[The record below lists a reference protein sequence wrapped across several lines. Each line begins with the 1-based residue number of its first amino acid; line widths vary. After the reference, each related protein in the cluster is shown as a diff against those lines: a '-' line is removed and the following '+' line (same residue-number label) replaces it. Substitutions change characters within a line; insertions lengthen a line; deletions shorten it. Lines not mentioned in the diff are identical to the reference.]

1 MLIVIATNALLML
14 VVMKLVIEFS
24 RPINTLFARKH
35 RQ

>member
-1 MLIVIATNALLML
+1 MLIVIATNALLTL
-14 VVMKLVIEFS
+14 VLMKFVFESS